1 MSTISVSL
9 TDIAKMIDHSLLH
22 PTMTD
27 SDLEEGCALAKKL
40 NLATVCVKPYATK
53 AARELLQDSEVM
65 VCAVIGFPHGN
76 STTGVKVYETQEA
89 VKDGAEEIDMVVNVG
104 KVLGGDWDYVRS
116 EIDAVN
122 HASVSGNAILKV
134 IFETDF
140 LQVHHI
146 KRLCEICSEIGVGFV
161 KTSTGYGMVKQPNG
175 MYNYVGATIEHLE
188 VMRDN
193 VSGNVQI
200 KASGGVRTL
209 DEVLTVRSL
218 GVTRIGAT
226 ASEAILEE
234 AKKRG
239 ISDKQST
246 QVTYAYGLSNKK

>member
-1 MSTISVSL
+1 METISVTL

-27 SDLEEGCALAKKL
+27 SDLVEGCALAKKL
-40 NLATVCVKPYATK
+40 DLASVCIKPYETK
-53 AARELLQDSEVM
+53 AARELLHDSDVM

-76 STTGVKVYETQEA
+76 SATSVKVFETQTA
-89 VKDGAEEIDMVVNVG
+89 VQDGAEEIDMVVNIG
-104 KVLGGDWDYVRS
+104 KVIGGDWDYVS
-116 EIDAVN
+116 AEIDAINQATVT
-122 HASVSGNAILKV
+122 GNAILKV

-140 LQVHHI
+140 LEVHHI
-146 KRLCEICSEIGVGFV
+146 KRLCEICSEIGVRFV
-161 KTSTGYGMVKQPNG
+161 KTSTGYGMVKQTNG
-175 MYNYVGATIEHLE
+175 MYSYVGATMEHLQ

-193 VSGNVQI
+193 VSNEVQI

-226 ASEAILEE
+226 ASEAILED
-234 AKKRG
+234 AKNRG
-239 ISDKQST
+239 ISDKEPKQLT
-246 QVTYAYGLSNKK
+246 FKYGLSNKK